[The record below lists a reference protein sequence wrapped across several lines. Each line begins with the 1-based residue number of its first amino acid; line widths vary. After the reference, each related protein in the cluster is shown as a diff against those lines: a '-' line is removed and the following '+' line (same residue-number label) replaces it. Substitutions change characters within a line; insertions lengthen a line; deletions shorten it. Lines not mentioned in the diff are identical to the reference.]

1 MMFREMRRKKQ
12 ETSREE
18 CIAILKTEKRG
29 VLSVL
34 GDNGYPYAV
43 PMNFYYDENTNKI
56 YFHSAKTGHKL
67 DAIQNC
73 EKVCFTTWNQ
83 GLQKDGDWAFYVT
96 SVIVMGK
103 AELVDDEELKIQQV
117 QNLGRKY
124 YPSEQEVQEEMKKN
138 ISNVQLIVVNIDNM
152 TGKLVHEK

>member
-12 ETSREE
+12 EISREA

-43 PMNFYYDENTNKI
+43 PMNFYYDENTNRI

-96 SVIVMGK
+96 SVIVMGR
-103 AELVDDEELKIQQV
+103 AELVNDEKLNIQQI
-117 QNLGRKY
+117 QNLGLKY
-124 YPSEQEVQEEMKKN
+124 YPSEQEMREVMKKH
-138 ISNVQLIVVNIDNM
+138 IGNVQLIAVEIDSM